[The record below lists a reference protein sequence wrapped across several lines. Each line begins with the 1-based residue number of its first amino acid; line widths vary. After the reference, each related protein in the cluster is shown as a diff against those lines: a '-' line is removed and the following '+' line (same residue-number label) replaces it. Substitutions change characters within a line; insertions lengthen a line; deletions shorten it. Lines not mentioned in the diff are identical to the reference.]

1 MATRVSKTRNLTRQS
16 RVTKEV
22 VMLKGSSQVFIVGV
36 FLTLFLSSGM
46 YLYSVNRN
54 ATQGYHLRTLE
65 KEIAKLSEKNAELQ
79 IAEADM
85 RSFYRINAAKD
96 DLQMEKAEQVKY
108 LEPPKDTVALR

>member
-1 MATRVSKTRNLTRQS
+1 MSARIPKKTTHSRQS
-16 RVTKEV
+16 RVTAEAV
-22 VMLKGSSQVFIVGV
+22 VLKGSSQVFIVGV

-85 RSFYRINAAKD
+85 RSFYRINEAKD